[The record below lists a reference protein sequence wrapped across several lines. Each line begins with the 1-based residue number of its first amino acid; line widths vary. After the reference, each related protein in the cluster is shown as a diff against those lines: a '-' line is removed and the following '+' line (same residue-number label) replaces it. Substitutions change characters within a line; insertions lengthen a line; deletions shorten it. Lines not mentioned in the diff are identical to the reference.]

1 MAGKHGRRR
10 RSLYVFGALLL
21 IIAAGGW
28 LGVRGLA
35 AQRHLEQART
45 ELTAARAALTDR
57 QVEPARAAVLAAG
70 RETERARELTGD
82 PVWRLAAAIPYAGA
96 SLEVGRA
103 VAVAADDIARRV
115 LPGALTAVETVD
127 ADSLRRPDGGVEL
140 TLLQA
145 AQPPLTASA
154 ATFDAVSAELTRS
167 PRAGVVGPVARARDQ
182 FVSQLDELGGPLRD
196 GARALELAVP
206 LLGGDRPR
214 RFFVLVQQT
223 SEARGTGGL
232 VGGYAVIETDRGRVR
247 VSARGSNADL
257 QSARVPVPPGV
268 GPDFVRLYGGGVG
281 AFELWGTINLSPDLP
296 TVARVVNAKW
306 QAQGGG
312 PLDGVIALDAK
323 ALAFLLR
330 DGGDIEVA
338 DGRRIPPEGL
348 EDYLA
353 VGQYVGVVGE
363 DGRSERKDQLEVVAG
378 AVTDRIV
385 SGDGSLEPLL
395 RGLAEAVRSGHLRM
409 ASDDP
414 ALAPLLADAGV
425 DGGLPQGP
433 APVAYPVLVN
443 ATGGKLDNFLQ
454 RSVTYVAGPCEGS
467 RRRSTV
473 SVELRNEAPADGLPP
488 FLTIRNTGDGITSST
503 DSTVSLIVYT
513 TPGAEL
519 VRATV
524 DGRAVR
530 PQDPDGLFVANSIE
544 RGLPLFQV
552 MLDLPRDQTR
562 RFVLELDEPVV
573 AGAARVP
580 EQPLSRPL
588 ARDVRVPAC

>member
-10 RSLYVFGALLL
+10 RSLFVFGALLVV
-21 IIAAGGW
+21 ATGAW

-35 AQRHLEQART
+35 AQGHLEQART

-57 QVEPARAAVLAAG
+57 QVEPARAAVIAAG
-70 RETERARELTGD
+70 RETRQARELTGD

-140 TLLQA
+140 TVLQA
-145 AQPPLTASA
+145 AQPQLTASA
-154 ATFDAVSAELTRS
+154 ATFDAVSAGLARS
-167 PRAGVVGPVARARDQ
+167 PRAGVVGPIARARDQ
-182 FVSQLDELGGPLRD
+182 FEAQLAELGDPLHD
-196 GARALELAVP
+196 GARSLELAVP

-232 VGGYAVIETDRGRVR
+232 VGGYAVVETDRGKVR

-257 QSARVPVPPGV
+257 QSTPIPVPPGV
-268 GPDFVRLYGGGVG
+268 GPDFVRLYGGLG
-281 AFELWGTINLSPDLP
+281 AFELWGTVNVSPDLP
-296 TVARVVNAKW
+296 TVAKVVNAKW

-312 PLDGVIALDAK
+312 AVDGVIALDAK
-323 ALAFLLR
+323 ALASILQG
-330 DGGDIEVA
+330 GGDIEVA
-338 DGRRIPPEGL
+338 DGQRIPPAGL
-348 EDYLA
+348 EEYLA

-363 DGRSERKDQLEVVAG
+363 DGRSARKDQLEVVAG
-378 AVTDRIV
+378 AVTDRIIA
-385 SGDGSLEPLL
+385 GDGSLEPLL
-395 RGLAEAVRSGHLRM
+395 RGVAEAVRSGHLRM

-414 ALAPLLADAGV
+414 TLAPLLAATGV
-425 DGGLPQGP
+425 DGSLPQGP
-433 APVAYPVLVN
+433 APVAYPVVVN
-443 ATGGKLDNFLQ
+443 ATGGKLDSFLE
-454 RSVTYVAGPCEGS
+454 RSVSYVAGPCEGS

-473 SVELRNEAPADGLPP
+473 SVELRNEAPAEGLPP
-488 FLTIRNTGDGITSST
+488 FLTIRNVGDGVTSST
-503 DSTVSLIVYT
+503 DSRVSLTVYT

-530 PQDPDGLFVANSIE
+530 PEDPEGLFVANSVE
-544 RGLPLFQV
+544 GGLPLFSV
-552 MLDLPRDQTR
+552 VLDVPREQTIE
-562 RFVLELDEPVV
+562 FVLELDEPVV
-573 AGAARVP
+573 AGVARVP

-588 ARDVRVPAC
+588 GRDVRVPTC

>member
-1 MAGKHGRRR
+1 MGAKHGRRR
-10 RSLYVFGALLL
+10 RSRLVLGGLLL
-21 IIAAGGW
+21 VIALGAW

-35 AQRHLEQART
+35 AQQHLEQART

-57 QVEPARAAVLAAG
+57 QVEPARVALIAAG
-70 RETERARELTGD
+70 RETEQARALTGD
-82 PVWRLAAAIPYAGA
+82 PVWRLAAALPYAGA
-96 SLEVGRA
+96 SLAVGRD

-115 LPGALTAVETVD
+115 LPGALTAVEAVD
-127 ADSLRRPDGGVEL
+127 ADSLRRPDGGVDL
-140 TLLQA
+140 ALLQA

-154 ATFDAVSAELTRS
+154 TTFDAVRAGLARS
-167 PRAGVVGPVARARDQ
+167 PRVGVVGPVARARAM
-182 FVSQLDELGGPLRD
+182 FEAQLEELGEPLRD
-196 GARALELAVP
+196 GARSLELAVP

-232 VGGYAVIETDRGRVR
+232 VGGYAVVETDRGKVR

-257 QSARVPVPPGV
+257 QSVPVPVPPGV
-268 GPDFVRLYGGGVG
+268 GADFVRLYGGLG
-281 AFELWGTINLSPDLP
+281 AFELWGTVNISPDLP

-312 PLDGVIALDAK
+312 PVDGVIALDAT
-323 ALAFLLR
+323 ALASILQ
-330 DGGDIEVA
+330 GGEDIVVA
-338 DGRRIPPEGL
+338 DGERIPPEGL

-363 DGRSERKDQLEVVAG
+363 EGRSARKDQLEVVAS

-395 RGLAEAVRSGHLRM
+395 RGVAEAVRSGHLRM

-414 ALAPLLADAGV
+414 ALAPLLADADV
-425 DGGLPQGP
+425 DGGLPRVP

-443 ATGGKLDNFLQ
+443 ATGGKLDYFLE
-454 RSVTYVAGPCEGS
+454 RSVSYVAGPCEGS

-473 SVELRNEAPADGLPP
+473 TVELRNEAPADGLPP
-488 FLTIRNTGDGITSST
+488 FLTIRNVGDGVTSST
-503 DSTVSLIVYT
+503 DSKVTLTVYT

-530 PQDPDGLFVANSIE
+530 PEDPAGLFVANSVE
-544 RGLPLFQV
+544 RGLPLFSV
-552 MLDLPRDQTR
+552 VLDLPRNQPT
-562 RFVLELDEPVV
+562 RFVLELDEPAV
-573 AGAARVP
+573 AGVPRVP
-580 EQPLSRPL
+580 EQPLARPL
-588 ARDVRVPAC
+588 GRDVRVPAC